1 MFDRTFEQFGRA
13 LVDMDATQTLRY
25 KVLVERKWF
34 ALFYFCTHC
43 KKIGHIW
50 HEEQHVA
57 NKEEDSLNQ
66 AHKMDQTGNIND
78 TSSKGSKFLEAIHV
92 KEKVKAYH
100 LRKCITMRLFLRECR
115 NIGFF

>member
-1 MFDRTFEQFGRA
+1 
-13 LVDMDATQTLRY
+13 
-25 KVLVERKWF
+25 
-34 ALFYFCTHC
+34 
-43 KKIGHIW
+43 
-50 HEEQHVA
+50 
-57 NKEEDSLNQ
+57 
-66 AHKMDQTGNIND
+66 MDQTGNIND